1 MKHFFFRRPFSLAA
15 LFLAGG
21 FLFLEAPVLGS
32 AASHLRRPS
41 LSARSAV
48 VVDAKNGAI
57 LYGKNP
63 HLRLPPAST
72 TKVMTALIALERLPL
87 NQWVPVSRKAASAER
102 SVAGLRAGVSYRV
115 QDLVLASL
123 VSSSNDAA
131 MALAEAVS
139 GSEEQFVELMNRRA
153 AELGMTDTHFVNS
166 TGLTDKRRSQ
176 YSTAYDLTLLMRRA
190 SGDPRADR
198 MMGILTHVIRGSD
211 GKPIALRSH
220 NKMLWRVPCF
230 VKGKTGWTFAS
241 RHTFVGTN
249 YSTNKKIAFAML
261 SSQQPWIDIQRLAT
275 FGLMLKNSR

>member
-1 MKHFFFRRPFSLAA
+1 M
-15 LFLAGG
+15 
-21 FLFLEAPVLGS
+21 
-32 AASHLRRPS
+32 
-41 LSARSAV
+41 
-48 VVDAKNGAI
+48 VVDAKNGDI

-102 SVAGLRAGVSYRV
+102 SVAGLKAGVSYRA
-115 QDLVLASL
+115 QDLIIASL

-131 MALAEAVS
+131 VALAEAVS

-166 TGLTDKRRSQ
+166 TGLTDKRCSQ

-190 SGDPRADR
+190 AGDPRADR

-211 GKPIALRSH
+211 SKPIPLRSH

-261 SSQQPWIDIQRLAT
+261 SSQKPWIDIQRLAT